1 MIKKSLTPNIS
12 VKIKGKN
19 VLVAPLDWGL
29 GHTTRCI
36 PIINALIINHYHVIL
51 AASGKSAALLQKEFP
66 HLTIVPLAG
75 YHVQYAQSSTWL
87 PVKLLLQVPK
97 IIRAIKNEHAVLHEM
112 VQQYSIDWV
121 ISDNRFGLYHPAV
134 HCTFI
139 THQLTIMAPYQWLRN
154 LLQRINYQYINRF
167 DTCWVPDMGG
177 DEGLAGILSHPKQL
191 PAIPV
196 QYMGMLSRF
205 ESTTTFHPEYVYDYC
220 FLLSGPEPQRTRL
233 ENIVLSQ
240 IEQIDASIIVLRGLP
255 EQANAIKSKHN
266 ILSHLPG
273 KALQQV
279 IEQSKFVIARSG
291 YTTVMELLSLQKK
304 CFFIPTPG
312 QTEQEYLAERLADL
326 QLCFMVKQEHLNI
339 AEQLTALEQ
348 FPFKTLQPKI
358 FTAQQLKLLIQNL

>member
-1 MIKKSLTPNIS
+1 
-12 VKIKGKN
+12 
-19 VLVAPLDWGL
+19 
-29 GHTTRCI
+29 
-36 PIINALIINHYHVIL
+36 
-51 AASGKSAALLQKEFP
+51 
-66 HLTIVPLAG
+66 
-75 YHVQYAQSSTWL
+75 
-87 PVKLLLQVPK
+87 
-97 IIRAIKNEHAVLHEM
+97 
-112 VQQYSIDWV
+112 
-121 ISDNRFGLYHPAV
+121 
-134 HCTFI
+134 
-139 THQLTIMAPYQWLRN
+139 MAPYQWLRN

-291 YTTVMELLSLQKK
+291 YTYGNGITIVAKKMFFYTYARTNGTGVSGRTFSRLTIVFYGETRAFEYSRTVNS
-304 CFFIPTPG
+304 T
-312 QTEQEYLAERLADL
+312 
-326 QLCFMVKQEHLNI
+326 
-339 AEQLTALEQ
+339 
-348 FPFKTLQPKI
+348 
-358 FTAQQLKLLIQNL
+358 